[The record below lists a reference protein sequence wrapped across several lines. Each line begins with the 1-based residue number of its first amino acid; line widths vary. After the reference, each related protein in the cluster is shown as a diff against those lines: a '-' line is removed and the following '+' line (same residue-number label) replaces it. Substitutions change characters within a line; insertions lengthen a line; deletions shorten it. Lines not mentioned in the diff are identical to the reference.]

1 MKSPLQ
7 CTQMSQQKQM
17 PDYLR
22 CSYDCG
28 ERDFAKLK
36 YPEFLHSAIEPVNF
50 GKNFDATAWF
60 FCIMDE
66 LQKDASMTWMG
77 VKWYEFILQAWREN
91 RLLGLSMPETDLLYN
106 LSCATMS
113 KYFMYSITTGRCQCV
128 LPCFLVTS
136 KEGREPDSGI
146 DTGNSIEF
154 MWVAPRVRRMGLGG
168 TLDQKYNHGYV
179 HQPVDDALPF
189 WHAMG
194 YTEETKPAK
203 K

>member
-1 MKSPLQ
+1 
-7 CTQMSQQKQM
+7 M

-36 YPEFLHSAIEPVNF
+36 YPKKFNGSIDTINF
-50 GKNFDATAWF
+50 GKDFSATAWF

-91 RLLGLSMPETDLLYN
+91 RLLGLKMHETDSLYN
-106 LSCATMS
+106 LSHIEMS
-113 KYFMYSITTGRCQCV
+113 KYFMFSITTGRCDYV

-136 KEGREPDSGI
+136 NEGRESDSGI
-146 DTGNSIEF
+146 DTGESIEF

-168 TLDQKYNHGYV
+168 ILDQKYDHEYV
-179 HQPVDDALPF
+179 HHPVDEALPF

-203 K
+203 